1 MIFLSL
7 QFQFQNPRWLVL
19 LHILPYQYP
28 LDRKAG
34 MFKEKFF
41 SRYELPMVRLYSFFP
56 IVKNRLAPPLLIT
69 ALENG
74 IYFSEI
80 SGARL
85 LCCLC
90 EAATDLHELLARAS
104 LASSSLASSA
114 QVTSILQAASL
125 LEAEQ
130 TALHRAGCPGF
141 RETSAAQA
149 DNRAGM
155 LHNTHL
161 SSLL

>member
-1 MIFLSL
+1 
-7 QFQFQNPRWLVL
+7 
-19 LHILPYQYP
+19 
-28 LDRKAG
+28 
-34 MFKEKFF
+34 MFKEEFF
-41 SRYELPMVRLYSFFP
+41 SRYELSLVRLSSFAP
-56 IVKNRLAPPLLIT
+56 LAKNQIPRLVIT
-69 ALENG
+69 ALANG
-74 IYFSEI
+74 IYFTER

-90 EAATDLHELLARAS
+90 ETAIDLHELFARAS

-114 QVTSILQAASL
+114 HVTSFLQAASL

-149 DNRAGM
+149 DNRTGM
-155 LHNTHL
+155 LPHL